1 MSEPQRLRVAVVGL
15 GIGQMHVHS
24 FKAVRDRYEIAVVCD
39 ADEARA
45 SSVVERLRGCDAAT
59 DFNAV
64 CARDDIDVIDLCTP
78 PFLHYQ
84 QAMQAL
90 AAGKHVICEKPLVG
104 SLAQVDALAEA
115 EKDSGRRV
123 MPVFQYRFGHG
134 LQKLRALVQ
143 AGVAGKGFTT
153 TVDLAWRRRPE
164 YYAVPWRGVK
174 ETEMGGVVLSHAVHV
189 LDMVTYILGQPRRVF
204 ARTAVRVNDVETED
218 CASISM
224 EMGDGSFATVS
235 ATLGSVDEITRH
247 RFCFENVVAESNTS
261 AYENSSDPWTF
272 TPDTA
277 EAGEAIQRVLDA
289 FVPEPEGYVAQF
301 AGLHQALTDGG
312 DPPVTLADARAAL
325 EMVTAVYASS
335 AEGRDVELPLAADD
349 PWTKGWN
356 Q

>member
-1 MSEPQRLRVAVVGL
+1 MTDQRLRVAVVGM

-24 FKAVRDRYEIAVVCD
+24 FKQVRDRYEIAAVCD
-39 ADEARA
+39 ADETRA
-45 SSVVERLRGCDAAT
+45 ASVVERLRGCSAET
-59 DFNAV
+59 DFAAV
-64 CARDDIDVIDLCTP
+64 SARDDIDIIDLCTP
-78 PFLHYQ
+78 PFLHFE

-90 AAGKHVICEKPLVG
+90 EAGKHVICEKPLVA
-104 SLAQVDALAEA
+104 SLAEVDALAEA
-115 EKDSGRRV
+115 AERNARMV

-134 LQKLRALVQ
+134 LQKLRSLVR
-143 AGVAGKGFTT
+143 AGVAGKTFTT

-164 YYAVPWRGVK
+164 YYSVPWRGRR
-174 ETEMGGVVLSHAVHV
+174 ETELGGVVLSHAVHV
-189 LDMVTYILGQPRRVF
+189 LDMVTYILGQPKRVF

-224 EMGDGSFATVS
+224 EMADGSFATIS

-272 TPDTA
+272 TPDTSG
-277 EAGEAIQRVLDA
+277 AGEAIQRVLDA
-289 FVPEPEGYVAQF
+289 FEPEPEGYVAQF
-301 AGLHQALTDGG
+301 AGFHHAIRDGG

-325 EMVTAVYASS
+325 EMVTAVYASA
-335 AEGRDVELPLAADD
+335 AEGRDVELPLDAGD

-356 Q
+356 R

>member
-1 MSEPQRLRVAVVGL
+1 MTEEKLRVAVVGL

-24 FKAVRDRYEIAVVCD
+24 FKQVRDRYVIASVCD
-39 ADEARA
+39 ADEQRA
-45 SSVVERLRGCDAAT
+45 ASVVERLRGCDAET
-59 DFNAV
+59 DFAAV
-64 CARDDIDVIDLCTP
+64 CARDDIDIIDLCTP
-78 PFLHYQ
+78 PFLHFE

-90 AAGKHVICEKPLVG
+90 EAGKHVICEKPLVG
-104 SLAQVDALAEA
+104 SLAEVDQLAEA
-115 EKDSGRRV
+115 EKRTGRRV

-134 LQKLRALVQ
+134 LQKLRSLVQ
-143 AGVAGKGFTT
+143 AGVTGKAFTT

-164 YYAVPWRGVK
+164 YYAVPWRGRK

-189 LDMVTYILGQPRRVF
+189 LDMVTYILGPPKRVF

-224 EMGDGSFATVS
+224 EMGDGSFATIS

-247 RFCFENVVAESNTS
+247 RFCFESVVAESNTS

-272 TPDTA
+272 TPDTP
-277 EAGEAIQRVLDA
+277 EAAVEVERVLSA
-289 FVPEPEGYVAQF
+289 FDPQPEGYVAQF
-301 AGLHQALTDGG
+301 AGLHRTLTEGG

-325 EMVTAVYASS
+325 EMVTAIYASA
-335 AEGRDVELPLAADD
+335 AEGRDVELPIDPSD

-356 Q
+356 R

>member
-1 MSEPQRLRVAVVGL
+1 MSEPERLRVAVVGL

-24 FKAVRDRYEIAVVCD
+24 FKAVRDRFEIAAVCD
-39 ADEARA
+39 ADESRA
-45 SSVVERLRGCDAAT
+45 AAVVERLRGCSAET
-59 DFNAV
+59 DFAAV

-78 PFLHYQ
+78 PFLHFE

-90 AAGKHVICEKPLVG
+90 ESGKHVICEKPLVG
-104 SLAQVDALAEA
+104 SLAEVDALAEA
-115 EKDSGRRV
+115 ELRSRRRV

-134 LQKLRALVQ
+134 LQKLRALVH
-143 AGVAGKGFTT
+143 AGVTGKAFTT

-164 YYAVPWRGVK
+164 YYAVPWRGRR

-189 LDMVTYILGQPRRVF
+189 LDMVTYILGPPKRVF

-247 RFCFENVVAESNTS
+247 RFCFESVVAESNT
-261 AYENSSDPWTF
+261 APYENSSDPWTF
-272 TPDTA
+272 TPDTP
-277 EAGEAIQRVLDA
+277 EDGEVIQRVLDA
-289 FVPEPEGYVAQF
+289 FEPQPEGYVAQF
-301 AGLHQALTDGG
+301 GGFHQALFEGG
-312 DPPVTLADARAAL
+312 EPPVTLADARAAL
-325 EMVTAVYASS
+325 ELVTAVYASA

-356 Q
+356 R